1 MMPLFIEGIE
11 AEDIV
16 YNHIRDS
23 DSPQKKA
30 AKEFVENLW
39 AIYQPYADNNFPD
52 QIQRSF
58 HARFWEMYLTCTLL
72 EQRFK
77 LNCPKPGPDILISG
91 DRKIWIEAIAPTAGD
106 PSKPDSVPEVK
117 FINLNFDSGS
127 TTKNAELDQFMN
139 SRGQRV
145 PDEQIIL
152 RYRSA
157 IAEKFDRRYAEYVA
171 KGIVSNNDSYVVALN
186 GQKVGFSQHD
196 VDPPRILRSLF
207 PIGHEEVITELDAN
221 ETMKIVGNRF
231 QFRPEI
237 KKASGKDVSTFIF
250 LSRDYENLSAVLFS
264 SVGVINRP
272 ERMGQDFM
280 LVHNPLAKNPLPSGF
295 FKLGK
300 EYTIQVLDNHRY
312 QILVKEHR

>member
-1 MMPLFIEGIE
+1 MMPLFIEGIQ

-23 DSPQKKA
+23 DCPQKKA
-30 AKEFVENLW
+30 TKEFVENLW
-39 AIYQPYADNNFPD
+39 AIYQPYADNNFLD
-52 QIQRSF
+52 QIQRDF

-91 DRKIWIEAIAPTAGD
+91 DRKIWIEAIAPTAGY
-106 PSKPDSVPEVK
+106 PSKPDSVP
-117 FINLNFDSGS
+117 
-127 TTKNAELDQFMN
+127 AELAQFRN

-157 IAEKFDRRYAEYVA
+157 IAEKFDRRYAGYVA

-207 PIGHEEVITELDAN
+207 PIGHEKVITELDAN

-312 QILVKEHR
+312 QISVKEHR

>member
-1 MMPLFIEGIE
+1 MMPLFIEGIQ

-23 DSPQKKA
+23 DWPQKKA

-39 AIYQPYADNNFPD
+39 ATYEPYADYNFPD
-52 QIQRSF
+52 QIQRNF

-72 EQRFK
+72 DQGFK

-91 DRKIWIEAIAPTAGD
+91 NRKIWIEAVAPTAGD
-106 PSKPDSVPEVK
+106 PSKPDSVPEAK
-117 FINLNFDSGS
+117 FEES
-127 TTKNAELDQFMN
+127 AQFMS

-157 IAEKFDRRYAEYVA
+157 IAEKFDHLYTEYVA
-171 KGIVSNNDSYVVALN
+171 NGIDSNHDSYVVALN
-186 GQKVGFSQHD
+186 GQRVGFSQHD
-196 VDPPRILRSLF
+196 VYPPRILRSLF
-207 PIGHEEVITELDAN
+207 PIGHEEVIAELDAN

-237 KKASGKDVSTFIF
+237 KKASGADVSTSIF
-250 LSRDYENLSAVLFS
+250 LSPDYENLSAVLFS
-264 SVGVINRP
+264 SVDVVNRP
-272 ERMGQDFM
+272 GRMGQDFI
-280 LVHNPLAKNPLPSGF
+280 LVHNPLAKNPLPNGF

-312 QILVKEHR
+312 QISAKEHR